1 MAKRLATYRVD
12 GKLLDAAAAKAARIG
27 RTVTDVLTQALE
39 EFVKDEPADPLGI
52 KIVTDERM
60 PPGTAAFISRGR
72 DGVSVSAF
80 SLGAGE
86 PEPEPAPKSCKHPR
100 VHGKGV
106 CPDCH
111 EWVASK
117 R

>member
-12 GKLLDAAAAKAARIG
+12 GKLLDAATAKAARIG
-27 RTVTDVLTQALE
+27 RTVTDVLIQALE
-39 EFVKDEPADPLGI
+39 EFVKDDHPAPHGI

-60 PPGTAAFISRGR
+60 PPGAAALISRGP
-72 DGVSVSAF
+72 DAVSVSAF
-80 SLGAGE
+80 SLGADQAK
-86 PEPEPAPKSCKHPR
+86 PERAPKSCKHPG

>member
-60 PPGTAAFISRGR
+60 PPGTAALISRGR

-80 SLGAGE
+80 SLGASE
-86 PEPEPAPKSCKHPR
+86 PEPERAPKSCKHPR